1 MDYPG
6 GTARGALL
14 ITGTVGAGKTSVAAM
29 VGDLLGRA
37 RVPHAVIDLDDL
49 ARAWPSPPGDR
60 FNVTIT
66 ARNLRAVAHNYVAAG
81 AARIVLAGVIET
93 PADRD
98 RYQHA
103 LGVPLTVCR
112 LRVDLPLV
120 QARLTRRHDG
130 DRSALEWYLDRSTE
144 LDAILE
150 AAALEDFCVRA
161 SDLTVA
167 LTAAAVIRA
176 VGWDGSPAALPARG

>member
-1 MDYPG
+1 MDLTG
-6 GTARGALL
+6 ASARSALL

-29 VGDLLGRA
+29 IGDLLTRA

-49 ARAWPSPPGDR
+49 RRAWPSPPDDR

-66 ARNLRAVAHNYVAAG
+66 VRNLRAVARNYLDAG
-81 AARIVLAGVIET
+81 AARIVLASVIET
-93 PADRD
+93 QADRD
-98 RYQHA
+98 QYQDA
-103 LGVPLTVCR
+103 LGVPLAVCR

-120 QARLTRRHDG
+120 QARLTRRHEG
-130 DRSALEWYLDRSTE
+130 DSALQWYLDRSTE
-144 LDAILE
+144 LDTILE

-176 VGWDGSPAALPARG
+176 VGWDGSAPHVPGRG

>member
-1 MDYPG
+1 MDSPG
-6 GTARGALL
+6 PAARSALL

-49 ARAWPSPPGDR
+49 RRAWPNPPGDR
-60 FNVTIT
+60 FNVAI
-66 ARNLRAVAHNYVAAG
+66 AVANLRAVAGNYLDAG

-93 PADRD
+93 QADRD
-98 RYQHA
+98 GYQDA
-103 LGVPLTVCR
+103 LGIPLAVCR

-120 QARLTRRHDG
+120 QARLTRRHEG
-130 DRSALEWYLDRSTE
+130 DSSALRWHLDRSTE
-144 LDAILE
+144 LDTILE

-167 LTAAAVIRA
+167 LTAAAVIRT
-176 VGWDGSPAALPARG
+176 VGWDGSPSAVPGRG

>member
-1 MDYPG
+1 MDCPG
-6 GTARGALL
+6 PAARSALL

-49 ARAWPSPPGDR
+49 RRAWPSPPDDP
-60 FNVTIT
+60 FNVAIT
-66 ARNLRAVAHNYVAAG
+66 VANLRAVAGNYFDAG

-93 PADRD
+93 QEDRD
-98 RYQHA
+98 RHQDA
-103 LGVPLTVCR
+103 LGVPLAVCR

-120 QARLTRRHDG
+120 QARLARRHEGDG
-130 DRSALEWYLDRSTE
+130 ALQWYLDRSTE
-144 LDAILE
+144 LDTVLE

-176 VGWDGSPAALPARG
+176 VGWDGSPADVPGRG

>member
-1 MDYPG
+1 MDCPG
-6 GTARGALL
+6 PTARGALL

-29 VGDLLGRA
+29 VGDLLSQAG
-37 RVPHAVIDLDDL
+37 VPHAVIDLDDL
-49 ARAWPSPPGDR
+49 RRAWPSPPGDR
-60 FNVTIT
+60 FNVTI
-66 ARNLRAVAHNYVAAG
+66 AVRNLRAVARNYLDAG
-81 AARIVLAGVIET
+81 AARIVLASVIET
-93 PADRD
+93 QADRD
-98 RYQHA
+98 QYQDA
-103 LGVPLTVCR
+103 LGIPLTVCR

-130 DRSALEWYLDRSTE
+130 DSALQWYLDRSTE
-144 LDAILE
+144 LDTILE

-176 VGWDGSPAALPARG
+176 VGWDGAAPEVPGRG